1 MRKEKNISQEKLANF
16 LNISLQAVSKWEN
29 GVSYPDISL
38 LPDLA
43 RFFDVTIDELL
54 QVEKVNEKA
63 RYKEYEEQAETLY
76 RDGKIEAVLQVW
88 LEAYKEMPNNVQVKE
103 MLMSTY
109 YLWIR

>member
-1 MRKEKNISQEKLANF
+1 LVKLTLSF
-16 LNISLQAVSKWEN
+16 LVIFIISL
-29 GVSYPDISL
+29 
-38 LPDLA
+38 
-43 RFFDVTIDELL
+43 T
-54 QVEKVNEKA
+54 
-63 RYKEYEEQAETLY
+63 QAETLY